1 MQKLIK
7 VQELGVVDYLSAWQ
21 MHKQIADRVLTGKI
35 ENTLL
40 LLQHPS
46 VYTAGRRTQLSD
58 RPLDN
63 TPVIDVDR
71 GGKIT
76 WHGIGQLVGY
86 PIIKLKNSAD
96 VVGFVRELEN
106 ALIQVCEEF
115 GITAQRYC
123 ERSGVW
129 VRDEKGDRKIAAIGL
144 RVAKIRNQVGV
155 ADAGCHLQRAFG
167 ADQLASGHPVRTEEG
182 AGEQRIFCGHA
193 QRAARVRCVLRQAGH
208 ILHRRPFLRHSQLQA
223 ALPKAQRIMQ
233 RYHRAVFAAV
243 LVNAVQPGD
252 AKVQAA
258 AAHTRH
264 NVPGAL
270 KQNIQRGDGR
280 EAGLILARVGLD
292 HAQTAAL
299 QKIEACGFEAA
310 LAGQAQADVGALHN
324 CS

>member
-1 MQKLIK
+1 MQKLVK

-21 MHKQIADRVLTGKI
+21 LQKQIAEEVLTGKI
-35 ENTLL
+35 ESTLL

-76 WHGIGQLVGY
+76 WHGVGQLVGY

-129 VRDEKGDRKIAAIGL
+129 VRDEAGDRKIAAIGL
-144 RVAKIRNQVGV
+144 RVAKGV
-155 ADAGCHLQRAFG
+155 TMHGFALNVNPDLSAY
-167 ADQLASGHPVRTEEG
+167 SKIIP
-182 AGEQRIFCGHA
+182 CG
-193 QRAARVRCVLRQAGH
+193 
-208 ILHRRPFLRHSQLQA
+208 IP
-223 ALPKAQRIMQ
+223 
-233 RYHRAVFAAV
+233 
-243 LVNAVQPGD
+243 D
-252 AKVQAA
+252 AKVTSLAA
-258 AAHTRH
+258 ELSEQITT
-264 NVPGAL
+264 NQVMP
-270 KQNIQRGDGR
+270 
-280 EAGLILARVGLD
+280 V
-292 HAQTAAL
+292 L
-299 QKIEACGFEAA
+299 QKYICPA
-310 LAGQAQADVGALHN
+310 LESLAQ
-324 CS
+324 